1 MITTVGLITLLNSK
15 SCWSYGRSMHC
26 IAPDDHYRH
35 SSNEICPQGQN
46 VWLWSDMNENFAEYF
61 VSHREI
67 YFLPGEYRLNNHLT
81 IMHIT
86 DLTLLGLGNVSI
98 QCTPDAAATV
108 SIYNSTFV
116 KLENV
121 RLINCGMSVKNLTD
135 YNFSL
140 SSVTMAALFAYRIES
155 IAVINVTFEDNQG
168 HAIIGLNALKE
179 TVIKNVMIKN
189 TMNLQNASRENKIR
203 GIVFI
208 YNDHIELKNKDQ
220 QHNVLI
226 KNCSFT
232 SLRNMDKL
240 IPLSA
245 LDSVDSVALG
255 MTFHQIE
262 YNVKVTIQDSNIENI
277 ISKDLPLISLSY
289 VPFTQTI
296 VNFTNT
302 KFINNNIISMKGY
315 SLFTVNY
322 NFKVNKSQPTNR
334 FLHILIYNCEFYKNH
349 LSIWNDKINKHKAL
363 KVELILNKFINN
375 SAVKNTQKLWILNF
389 KYFAYLTIQDC
400 WFISNMNSTLA
411 FIHVK
416 NLRFLGR
423 NVFKHNFA
431 VRYLL
436 YFDKTYP
443 QFGGYNEF
451 SYNVANSI
459 LSVYRNISLLQ
470 NTRINILNNRVSSNI
485 YKTDKQRKLHWA
497 PIHVGTRETLFQCS
511 FQFDVETYWTANISV
526 NMINNTYYS
535 HAVFGTQ
542 MNSCYWHRNA
552 TNDVTPGEAYT
563 NIFLHN
569 QSLKPY
575 VNREGAMLCY
585 CKNDSHQDCFKDRF
599 QQIFPGQV
607 TNISLI
613 LLPLNTQTA
622 LYVDSSTLIN
632 NSLYSPCE
640 VPSSKI
646 YLISNKCTTL
656 SFKIKFKSLKER
668 SCSFYLKTT
677 STPETLFIYYFDHKE
692 CPNGFQFVNGS
703 CDCHPQLKAAFL
715 NLICDIDK
723 QVLTRPPESWIGIS
737 HTDGNDALYYVE
749 KCIKFFCSWQ
759 PSNIQLHLPDT
770 QCVNNR
776 IGIMC
781 GHCPIGLDSM
791 FGSFA
796 CKECSSYWLFL
807 LPVFMVAGILLVLSL
822 FLINITVAHGN
833 INGFILYVNVLVGNN
848 YSSFP
853 KSSVIFV
860 LISLLNLDL
869 GIETCFYHG
878 MTEYDKTW
886 LQFTFPVYLLLIVAT
901 LAFASRYSSLV
912 ERLTRRRVIPVIA
925 TIFLLSYS
933 KLLLTATKVL
943 FSYKTV
949 HRLDG
954 HTKTIWMWDSSIP
967 LIGIRFIFLFAACL
981 AVFLMVLVPFNL
993 IMLFTKLFYRLNFF
1007 VKYIRPYVDACQAP
1021 FKDKFRYFFGLELVM
1036 RSIFFTLGNRILN
1049 GYQTV
1054 SLSMLTST
1062 LFLVYLCIF
1071 QPFKSTANNML
1082 YISYAINAQFIN
1094 LIVIF
1099 NNLMITTSYNVMFNG
1114 LVLIAF
1120 IEFLS
1125 TILYYFYINN
1135 FKQIIKNKNF
1145 IENIIESVTKHLPVS
1160 NRSRNTGN
1168 NMDLLSNEDALQE
1181 ELLMVE

>member
-1 MITTVGLITLLNSK
+1 MELKAVIMMITTVGSFILLNSK
-15 SCWSYGRSMHC
+15 SCGSYGRSIHC
-26 IAPDDHYRH
+26 ITSDGHYRN
-35 SSNEICPQGQN
+35 SSNEICLHGQN
-46 VWLWSDMNENFAEYF
+46 VWLWSNINENFAEYF
-61 VSHREI
+61 VSNRKI
-67 YFLPGEYRLNNHLT
+67 YFLPGEYKLNNHLMIINVT
-81 IMHIT
+81 N
-86 DLTLLGLGNVSI
+86 LTLIGFGNVSM
-98 QCTPDAAATV
+98 QCTPDAAAVV

-121 RLINCGMSVKNLTD
+121 KLINCGMPINNLSY
-135 YNFSL
+135 YNVSL
-140 SSVTMAALFAYRIES
+140 STVTMAALFAYKVES
-155 IAVINVTFEDNQG
+155 IAVINVTFEDSQG
-168 HAIIGLNALKE
+168 HAIFGLNALKDILIE
-179 TVIKNVMIKN
+179 NVIIKN
-189 TMNLQNASRENKIR
+189 TMSLQETVKENKIR

-208 YNDHIELKNKDQ
+208 YNDYIELKNKDQ
-220 QHNVLI
+220 WHDVLI
-226 KNCSFT
+226 KNCNFT
-232 SLRNMDKL
+232 NLRNMNKSL
-240 IPLSA
+240 PA
-245 LDSVDSVALG
+245 LDSVVIG
-255 MTFHQIE
+255 MTFNQTE
-262 YNVKVTIQDSNIENI
+262 YDVKVTIQDSNIENI
-277 ISKDLPLISLSY
+277 ISKGLPLISLSY

-302 KFINNNIISMKGY
+302 KFINNSIISMKGY

-322 NFKVNKSQPTNR
+322 NNMVNKSLPTNR
-334 FLHILIYNCEFYKNH
+334 FLHIIIYICEFRKNR

-363 KVELILNKFINN
+363 KVMLMLNKFINN

-389 KYFAYLTIQDC
+389 RYFADLTIQDC
-400 WFISNMNSTLA
+400 HFASNMNSTLA
-411 FIHVK
+411 FSHVK

-423 NVFKHNFA
+423 NVFEHNFA

-436 YFDKTYP
+436 YFDEAYP
-443 QFGGYNEF
+443 QFGGSCEF

-459 LSVYRNISLLQ
+459 LSVYRNITLLQ
-470 NTRINILNNRVSSNI
+470 NTMINIFNNKVASDI
-485 YKTDKQRKLHWA
+485 YKTDKMRKLHWA
-497 PIHVGTRETLFQCS
+497 PIHVGTRDTLFQCS
-511 FQFDVETYWTANISV
+511 FQFDVEAYRTANISV
-526 NMINNTYYS
+526 SMINNTYYS

-542 MNSCYWHRNA
+542 MNSCYWRRNA
-552 TNDVTPGEAYT
+552 TDNVTPGEAYT

-569 QSLKPY
+569 QSLTPY

-585 CKNDSHQDCFKDRF
+585 CKNNSHQDCFKDRF

-613 LLPLNTQTA
+613 LLPLTKQTA
-622 LYVDSSTLIN
+622 LYVDSSSLIN

-646 YLISNKCTTL
+646 HLISNKCTTL
-656 SFKIKFKSLKER
+656 SFKIKFKSLEER
-668 SCSFYLKTT
+668 SCSFYLKTAG
-677 STPETLFIYYFDHKE
+677 TPVTLFIFYFDHKE
-692 CPNGFQFVNGS
+692 CPNGFQFVNGL
-703 CDCHPQLKAAFL
+703 CDCHPQLKAAFPS
-715 NLICDIDK
+715 LICDIDK
-723 QVLTRPPESWIGIS
+723 QVLIRPPDGWIGIS
-737 HTDGNDALYYVE
+737 SIAGNDTLYYVE
-749 KCIKFFCSWQ
+749 KCIKFFCSWR
-759 PSNIQLHLPDT
+759 PSILQLHLPDT

-781 GHCPIGLDSM
+781 GHCPPGLDSM

-796 CKECSSYWLFL
+796 CKKCSNYWLFL

-822 FLINITVAHGN
+822 FLINVTVVHGN
-833 INGFILYVNVLVGNN
+833 INGFILYANVLVGNN

-886 LQFTFPVYLLLIVAT
+886 LQFAFPAYLLLIVAT
-901 LAFASRYSSLV
+901 LAFTSRYSSLV

-933 KLLLTATKVL
+933 KLLLTTTKVL

-954 HTKTIWMWDSSIP
+954 HTTIIWMWDSSVP
-967 LIGIRFIFLFAACL
+967 LIGVRFIFLFAACL

-1021 FKDKFRYFFGLELVM
+1021 FKDKFRFSFGLELVM
-1036 RSIFFTLGNRILN
+1036 RSIYFTLGNRILN

-1054 SLSMLTST
+1054 SLSMLAST

-1071 QPFKSTANNML
+1071 QPFKSTANNIL

-1094 LIVIF
+1094 IIIIF
-1099 NNLMITTSYNVMFNG
+1099 NNLMVTTSYNVIFNG

-1120 IEFLS
+1120 LEFVV
-1125 TILYYFYINN
+1125 TILCCFYINN
-1135 FKQIIKNKNF
+1135 FKKISKNKNF
-1145 IENIIESVTKHLPVS
+1145 IENIIKFITKHLPVVS
-1160 NRSRNTGN
+1160 NTGS
-1168 NMDLLSNEDALQE
+1168 NMAPLSNEDALQE